1 MAKKPMSIKQW
12 EKSSMD
18 KKLDKKSGLKEGSKK
33 EQAADR
39 KALAAYNKKRSK

>member
-1 MAKKPMSIKQW
+1 MAKKPLSMKQW

-18 KKLDKKSGLKEGSKK
+18 KKHDAKSGLKEGSKK

-39 KALAAYNKKRSK
+39 KALAAYNKRKK